1 MWDLRTEKKVKQLI
15 KSKHRMCNMMMLLVL
30 TLIKEFNKILGTI
43 SIGKKMKVRI
53 FQLENKYKKLNFPA
67 IKI

>member
-1 MWDLRTEKKVKQLI
+1 
-15 KSKHRMCNMMMLLVL
+15 MCNMMMLLVL